1 MKLKTSQSYAI
12 EGASQ
17 LEGSF
22 DLKLLGTEYISI
34 IDKTHQAA
42 IEHNQISSATNSF
55 FSVYG
60 LGHKFFYHAQQFRS
74 SKVFRYEV
82 GLGYLENHDG
92 TFVLKRSQP
101 LFFSE
106 YNQEISQVPGNPR
119 PLYCGPDEFLIVTTY
134 LPRTY
139 IEILTDPNCLI
150 SSVAPHTPSLTYVS
164 ENSLVGRFGDFI
176 ESYPIDQLLSIPLV
190 SQTVVDTITN
200 YTKQLI
206 LKSSKLTCKNI
217 NTDYVALK
225 PLSSKPP
232 EKDGILFFNKE
243 HNTICYYADNCW
255 RELTWQRCLDETSS

>member
-1 MKLKTSQSYAI
+1 MKLKTSQTYAV

-17 LEGSF
+17 LEQST
-22 DLKLLGTEYISI
+22 DLKLLGSEYISRV
-34 IDKTHQAA
+34 DRN
-42 IEHNQISSATNSF
+42 HNIAVQNGQISSIKNSF

-60 LGHKFFYHAQQFRS
+60 LDSKFFYHAQQYRS
-74 SKVFRYEV
+74 SSILRYEV

-92 TFVLKRSQP
+92 TFILKRSQP

-119 PLYCGPDEFLIVTTY
+119 PLYCGPDEYLVVTTY

-139 IEILTDPNCLI
+139 LEILTDSNCLI
-150 SSVAPHTPSLTYVS
+150 SSIAPHTPALTYVG

-190 SQTVVDTITN
+190 SQTVVDTITS

-206 LKSSKLTCKNI
+206 LKSSKLTCKNV
-217 NTDYVALK
+217 NTEYVALK
-225 PLSSKPP
+225 PLGSKPP